1 MAYLWANSLLL
12 NMPFVTKDVITVAD
26 VQPEALRVLGICD
39 DAEMYQRLNE
49 AVELLANMGIWDP
62 LVGYM
67 DICTTGCEI
76 TLPDDVEVPLA
87 VNVGGHP
94 ADFRNKWFEF
104 HLNGPGSECCSQGC
118 SQSWQDMGNFPTF
131 RDPIK
136 ASYIAAYPEEAET
149 ITTIRVYGFDTAEK
163 WIMTADSNGV
173 LQDGFDVPVIY
184 GLGSGFPSEVKVKR
198 ITRVSKPVSNGF
210 IKLVA
215 LDDGSTSGG
224 TLLGLFKPSD
234 VEPMFR
240 RIKVSGGGTTFLTSS
255 HSHSASTAAHSH
267 SCACITWVRMRFRK
281 KMTKLSSSE
290 DVIFLHSVTAI
301 KQALMAIKKYEA
313 DLAQEYNTYLQLAK
327 DALNREQKSRSGP
340 NRMRIQFDAGVYGY
354 QCGDGMV

>member
-1 MAYLWANSLLL
+1 
-12 NMPFVTKDVITVAD
+12 MPFVTRDVITVAD
-26 VQPEALRVLGICD
+26 IIPEAKRVLGICD
-39 DAEMYQRLNE
+39 DVEMYQRLNE
-49 AVELLANMGIWDP
+49 AVELLANMGLWDP

-87 VNVGGHP
+87 INVGGHP

-104 HLNGPGSECCSQGC
+104 HLNGPGTECCSGTC
-118 SQSWQDMGNFPTF
+118 NFSWMDKGNFPTF

-136 ASYIAAYPEEAET
+136 SSYIAAYPEEAET
-149 ITTIRVYGFDTAEK
+149 ITTIRVYGFDVNEK

-173 LQDGFDVPVIY
+173 LQDGFDVPVIF
-184 GLGSGFPSEVKVKR
+184 GLGSGMPSDVKVKR

-215 LDDGSTSGG
+215 LDDGSASGG

-240 RIKVSGGGTTFLTSS
+240 RIMVSGGGTTFLTSS
-255 HSHSASTAAHSH
+255 SSTST
-267 SCACITWVRMRFRK
+267 SCCKTWVRMRFRK
-281 KMTKLSSSE
+281 KMTFLSSPE

-313 DLAQEYNTYLQLAK
+313 DLADQYQTYLGLAK
-327 DALNREQKSRSGP
+327 EALNREQKSRSGP

>member
-1 MAYLWANSLLL
+1 
-12 NMPFVTKDVITVAD
+12 MPFVTRDVLTVAD
-26 VQPEALRVLGICD
+26 IQEQAKIVLGICSD
-39 DAEMYQRLNE
+39 DQMYNYLNE
-49 AVELLANMGIWDP
+49 AVELLANMGLWDP

-87 VNVGGHP
+87 INVGGHP

-104 HLNGPGSECCSQGC
+104 HLNGPGSECCAGGC
-118 SQSWQDMGNFPTF
+118 SFSWMDKGNFPVF

-149 ITTIRVYGFDTAEK
+149 ITTIRVFGFDVNEK

-173 LQDGFDVPVIY
+173 LQDGFDVPVIF
-184 GLGSGFPSEVKVKR
+184 GLGSGTPSEVKVKR
-198 ITRVSKPVSNGF
+198 ITRVQKPVSNGF

-234 VEPMFR
+234 VEPSFR
-240 RIKVSGGGTTFLTSS
+240 RIRVSGGGTRFLTTSS
-255 HSHSASTAAHSH
+255 TSSTSNT
-267 SCACITWVRMRFRK
+267 CCRTWVRMRFRK
-281 KMTKLSSSE
+281 KMTLLSSPE
-290 DVIFLHSVTAI
+290 DVVFLHSVTAI

-313 DLAQEYNTYLQLAK
+313 DLAGEYETYLKLAK

-340 NRMRIQFDAGVYGY
+340 NRMRIQFDSGVYGY
-354 QCGDGMV
+354 QCGDGMI

>member
-1 MAYLWANSLLL
+1 
-12 NMPFVTKDVITVAD
+12 MPEV
-26 VQPEALRVLGICD
+26 LRVLGICD
-39 DAEMYQRLNE
+39 QTEAFQRLNE
-49 AVELLANMGIWDP
+49 AVELLANMGLWDP

-87 VNVGGHP
+87 INVGGHP

-104 HLNGPGSECCSQGC
+104 HLNGPGTECCSGTC
-118 SQSWQDMGNFPTF
+118 NFSWMDKGNFPTF

-136 ASYIAAYPEEAET
+136 SSYIAAYPEEAET
-149 ITTIRVYGFDTAEK
+149 ITTIRVFGFDVNEK
-163 WIMTADSNGV
+163 WIMTADSNGT

-184 GLGSGFPSEVKVKR
+184 GLGSGTPSEVKVKR

-215 LDDGSTSGG
+215 LDDGSASGG

-240 RIKVSGGGTTFLTSS
+240 RIIVSGGGTTFLTSS
-255 HSHSASTAAHSH
+255 SSTSTT
-267 SCACITWVRMRFRK
+267 CCKTWVRMRFRK
-281 KMTKLSSSE
+281 KMLLLSSPD

-313 DLAQEYNTYLQLAK
+313 DLANEYQTYLGLAK
-327 DALNREQKSRSGP
+327 EALNREQKSRSGP